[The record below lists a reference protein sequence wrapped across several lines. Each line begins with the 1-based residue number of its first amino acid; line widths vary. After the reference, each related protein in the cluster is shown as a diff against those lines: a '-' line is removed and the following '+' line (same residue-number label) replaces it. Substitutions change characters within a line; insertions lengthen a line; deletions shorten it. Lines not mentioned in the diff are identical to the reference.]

1 MNKKIGI
8 LTGGGDCPGL
18 NAVIRAVVRKS
29 ILKYNYQVLGI
40 LQGWRGLMDYGLTEE
55 LNLDKVSGIIH
66 RGGTILKTSRTN
78 PFKEPD
84 GVKRIMEK
92 KRSLELSAIIAVGG
106 EDTLSVASKL
116 YEEHGLEIVGV
127 PKTIDNDIW
136 GTDYTFGFD
145 TAINIAMDAIDRVHT
160 TAESHNR
167 VMVVEV
173 MGRHTGWIAIEAGIA
188 GGADF
193 ILIPEKP
200 VDLDK
205 VCDAIC
211 KRHQRGRNFS
221 VVVVAEGAKIAT
233 EEKNKKEEVLVVQDE
248 KLDAFGH
255 VRLGG
260 IGKVL
265 AQEIEK
271 RTGFEARFVILGYVQ
286 RGGTPTAFD
295 RMLGTR
301 FGIAAVDFVHQGK
314 FGKMVSLRGNQ
325 IIGIDL
331 KEAMSK
337 AKRIDDELYEIAEVF
352 FG

>member
-29 ILKYNYQVLGI
+29 ILRYNYQVLGI
-40 LQGWRGLMDYGLTEE
+40 LQGWRGLMEYGHTEE

-78 PFKEPD
+78 PFKEKD
-84 GVKRIMEK
+84 GVKRIVEK
-92 KRSLELSAIIAVGG
+92 KKALGLSAIIAVGG
-106 EDTLSVASKL
+106 EDTLSVAARL
-116 YEEHGLEIVGV
+116 FEEGVEIVGV

-145 TAINIAMDAIDRVHT
+145 TAVNIAMDAIDRVHT

-173 MGRHTGWIAIEAGIA
+173 MGRHTGWIAIEAGVA

-200 VDLDK
+200 VDLDR

-211 KRHQRGRNFS
+211 KRHERGRNFS
-221 VVVVAEGAKIAT
+221 VVVVAEGAKVAT
-233 EEKNKKEEVLVVQDE
+233 GEKEKKEEVLVIQDE
-248 KLDAFGH
+248 KKDAFGH

-265 AQEIEK
+265 ASEIEK
-271 RTGFEARFVILGYVQ
+271 RTGFETRFVILGYIQ

-301 FGIAAVDFVHQGK
+301 FGVAAVDLVHQGK
-314 FGKMVSLRGNQ
+314 FGKMVSLRGNK
-325 IIGIDL
+325 IVAVDL
-331 KEAMSK
+331 KEVAAK
-337 AKRIDDELYEIAEVF
+337 TKRIDDQLYEIAELF

>member
-1 MNKKIGI
+1 
-8 LTGGGDCPGL
+8 
-18 NAVIRAVVRKS
+18 
-29 ILKYNYQVLGI
+29 
-40 LQGWRGLMDYGLTEE
+40 
-55 LNLDKVSGIIH
+55 
-66 RGGTILKTSRTN
+66 
-78 PFKEPD
+78 
-84 GVKRIMEK
+84 
-92 KRSLELSAIIAVGG
+92 
-106 EDTLSVASKL
+106 
-116 YEEHGLEIVGV
+116 V

-211 KRHQRGRNFS
+211 KRHARGRNFS
-221 VVVVAEGAKIAT
+221 VVVVAEGAKIAN
-233 EEKNKKEEVLVVQDE
+233 EETDKKEEMLVVQDE

-265 AQEIEK
+265 AAEIEK

-325 IIGIDL
+325 IVGIDL

-337 AKRIDDELYEIAEVF
+337 SKRIDDELYEIAEIF

>member
-1 MNKKIGI
+1 MSKKIGI

-29 ILKYNYQVLGI
+29 IIKYNYQIIGI

-78 PFKEPD
+78 PFKVED
-84 GVKRIMEK
+84 GVKRIIEK
-92 KRSLELSAIIAVGG
+92 KKSLGLSAIIAVGG
-106 EDTLSVASKL
+106 EDTLGVATKL
-116 YEEHGLEIVGV
+116 FEEGVEIVGV

-145 TAINIAMDAIDRVHT
+145 TAVNIAMDAIDRVHT

-211 KRHQRGRNFS
+211 KRHKRGRDFS

-233 EEKNKKEEVLVVQDE
+233 QEEAKKEEVFVVQDE
-248 KLDAFGH
+248 ERDAFGH

-260 IGKVL
+260 IGKLL
-265 AQEIEK
+265 ASEIEK
-271 RTGFEARFVILGYVQ
+271 RTGFETRFVILGHIQ
-286 RGGTPTAFD
+286 RGGSPTAFD

-301 FGIAAVDFVHQGK
+301 YGVAAVDLIHKGE
-314 FGKMVSLRGNQ
+314 FGKMVSLRGNK
-325 IIGIDL
+325 IVAIDL
-331 KEAMSK
+331 KEATSR
-337 AKRIDDELYEIAEVF
+337 AKCIDDELYEIAEVF

>member
-1 MNKKIGI
+1 MSKKIGI

-29 ILKYNYQVLGI
+29 IRDYNYQVLGI
-40 LQGWRGLMDYGLTEE
+40 LEGWRGLMEYGLTVE

-66 RGGTILKTSRTN
+66 RGGTIIKTSRTN
-78 PFKEPD
+78 PFKVKD
-84 GVKRIMEK
+84 GVKKIIDK
-92 KRSLELSAIIAVGG
+92 KKALGLGAIIAVGG
-106 EDTLSVASKL
+106 EDTLSVAAKL
-116 YEEHGLEIVGV
+116 ADEGIEIVGV

-145 TAINIAMDAIDRVHT
+145 TAVNIAMDAIDRIHT

-173 MGRHTGWIAIEAGIA
+173 MGRHAGWIAIEAGIA

-205 VCDAIC
+205 VCEAIC
-211 KRHQRGRNFS
+211 KRHERRRNFS
-221 VVVVAEGAKIAT
+221 IVVVAEGAKIAAG
-233 EEKNKKEEVLVVQDE
+233 EGENKEGILVVQEEE
-248 KLDAFGH
+248 KDAFGH

-260 IGKVL
+260 IGKML
-265 AQEIEK
+265 ASEIQK
-271 RTGFEARFVILGYVQ
+271 RTGFETRFVILGYVQ

-301 FGIAAVDFVHQGK
+301 FGVAAVDLIHNGE
-314 FGKMVSLRGNQ
+314 FGKMVTLRGNR
-325 IIGIDL
+325 IESIDL
-331 KEAMSK
+331 KDATSK
-337 AKRIDDELYEIAEVF
+337 SKQIDDQLYEIAEVF

>member
-1 MNKKIGI
+1 MTKKIGI

-29 ILKYNYQVLGI
+29 IRKYNYEVLGI
-40 LQGWRGLMDYGLTEE
+40 LQGWRGLMDYGLTDE

-78 PFKEPD
+78 PFKEKD
-84 GVKRIMEK
+84 GVKRILEK
-92 KRSLELSAIIAVGG
+92 KMSLGLSAVIAVGG
-106 EDTLSVASKL
+106 EDTLSVAAKL
-116 YEEHGLEIVGV
+116 YEEGLEVVGV

-145 TAINIAMDAIDRVHT
+145 TAVNIAMDAIDRVHT

-193 ILIPEKP
+193 ILIPEKS

-211 KRHQRGRNFS
+211 KRHARGRNFS
-221 VVVVAEGAKIAT
+221 VVVVAEGAKIET
-233 EEKNKKEEVLVVQDE
+233 ETKNKKEETVVVQDE

-265 AQEIEK
+265 ATEIEK
-271 RTGFEARFVILGYVQ
+271 RTGYETRFVILGYIQ

-301 FGIAAVDFVHQGK
+301 FGVAAVDLVHEGK
-314 FGKMVSLRGNQ
+314 FGEMVSLRGNQ
-325 IIGIDL
+325 IISIDL
-331 KEAMSK
+331 KEVMSK
-337 AKRIDDELYEIAEVF
+337 TKHIGDDLYDMAELF